1 MTGAIPETAGDR
13 PPGSGWSALPP
24 VVIVCLAIR
33 HGGVDVRIVQT
44 ARKLRQEGCAFV
56 VVVIKDSNLHRTL
69 VDLGLP
75 VVALARRR
83 LDPRLVLDLVRII
96 RHMKAGLIDTH
107 NGQSQ
112 YWGAL
117 AASLSGIPGRVAT
130 VHSVYREDHAS
141 RWRQRAHEGA
151 LRLCKASGF
160 RFLTVSS
167 NVQRYMLD
175 EFGVPPAR
183 LLLSRNGMEDLAEPP
198 PPVDLAAE
206 TGWSAEAVVLA
217 IIGRLDPRKGHRFL
231 LTALAALVRA
241 GDRRARLLIVGT
253 GREEAAIRALVR
265 ELQLEDHVHFTGF
278 RSDVLSILSRVDV
291 LCLPSTSEGLPYSV
305 IEAAR
310 QSVPTLASRLEGT
323 DDIFV
328 DGKTILFTRIGDAE
342 DICEKLAFLLDNPER
357 RRDLGA
363 AARRMFLTD
372 LGVERMLDETL
383 EIYTRATRPEQ
394 DRL

>member
-1 MTGAIPETAGDR
+1 MTGVMPESVGDR
-13 PPGSGWSALPP
+13 PSGSAWSALPP

-44 ARKLRQEGCAFV
+44 ARKLQQEGCAFV
-56 VVVIKDSNLHRTL
+56 VVVIKGTSLHRTL

-75 VVALARRR
+75 VAALARRR
-83 LDPRLVLDLVRII
+83 LDPRVVLDLVRII
-96 RHMKAGLIDTH
+96 RRTKAGLIDTH

-117 AASLSGIPGRVAT
+117 AAMLSRVPGRVAT

-141 RWRQRAHEGA
+141 RWRQCAHEGA
-151 LRLCKASGF
+151 LRLSKALGF
-160 RFLTVSS
+160 RFLAVSS
-167 NVQRYMLD
+167 NVQRYLLD
-175 EFGVPPAR
+175 EFGVHPSR
-183 LLLSRNGMEDLAEPP
+183 LLLSRNGMEDLAGPP

-206 TGWSAEAVVLA
+206 PGWPADAVVLA

-231 LTALAALVRA
+231 LMALAALVRA
-241 GDRRARLLIVGT
+241 GDCRARLLIVGT
-253 GREEAAIRALVR
+253 GRQEAAIREQVR
-265 ELQLEDHVHFTGF
+265 ELQLESYVHFTGF
-278 RSDVLSILSRVDV
+278 RSDVLSILTCVDV

-342 DICEKLAFLLDNPER
+342 DIREKLTFLLDNPER
-357 RRDLGA
+357 RRELGA
-363 AARRMFLTD
+363 AARRMFLKD
-372 LGVERMLDETL
+372 LSVERMLEETL
-383 EIYTRATRPEQ
+383 EIYTLASRAPG
-394 DRL
+394 